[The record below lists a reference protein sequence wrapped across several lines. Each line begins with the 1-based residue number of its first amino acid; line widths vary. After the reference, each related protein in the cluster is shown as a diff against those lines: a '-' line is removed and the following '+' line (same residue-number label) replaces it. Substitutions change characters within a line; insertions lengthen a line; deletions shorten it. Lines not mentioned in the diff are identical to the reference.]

1 MKRCYRPLIG
11 LAHAAAWYHL
21 RMVASKGRAMRRIA
35 SFWTGLLKAG
45 AVALVLALF
54 GFATASAHE
63 NHDAHQ
69 PVSASV
75 QTAAQTDCHEQQGVQ
90 KAAATTHDHA
100 HKHGQGMADDCCKDA
115 CACGCAAS
123 CAAHVGTG
131 LPVATALTLP
141 VPAGLLLPGRAI
153 DPASLTTPPDPRPP
167 LTI

>member
-1 MKRCYRPLIG
+1 
-11 LAHAAAWYHL
+11 
-21 RMVASKGRAMRRIA
+21 MRRIA

-63 NHDAHQ
+63 NHNGHQ
-69 PVSASV
+69 PLQVSAP
-75 QTAAQTDCHEQQGVQ
+75 QHHEMAAQTDCHEQQAGEQ
-90 KAAATTHDHA
+90 AANAHDHA

-115 CACGCAAS
+115 CTCGCAAS

-131 LPVATALTLP
+131 LPVVTALTLP

-153 DPASLTTPPDPRPP
+153 DPAGLTTPPDPRPP

>member
-1 MKRCYRPLIG
+1 
-11 LAHAAAWYHL
+11 
-21 RMVASKGRAMRRIA
+21 MRRIA

-54 GFATASAHE
+54 GFATASAHD

-69 PVSASV
+69 PA
-75 QTAAQTDCHEQQGVQ
+75 QAAAHQHHERTAQADCHEQQGVEQ
-90 KAAATTHDHA
+90 AAATPHDHA
-100 HKHGQGMADDCCKDA
+100 HKHGQGVVDDCCKDA
-115 CACGCAAS
+115 CTCGCAAS

-131 LPVATALTLP
+131 LPVVTALTLP

-153 DPASLTTPPDPRPP
+153 DPAGLTTPPDPRPP

>member
-1 MKRCYRPLIG
+1 
-11 LAHAAAWYHL
+11 
-21 RMVASKGRAMRRIA
+21 MRRIA

-69 PVSASV
+69 PVQAAAH
-75 QTAAQTDCHEQQGVQ
+75 QQHEMAAQTDCHEQQGVEQ
-90 KAAATTHDHA
+90 ATTTHNHA
-100 HKHGQGMADDCCKDA
+100 HQHGQGMADDCCKDA
-115 CACGCAAS
+115 CTCGCAAS

-131 LPVATALTLP
+131 LPVVTALTLP

-153 DPASLTTPPDPRPP
+153 DPASLTRPPDPRPP

>member
-1 MKRCYRPLIG
+1 
-11 LAHAAAWYHL
+11 
-21 RMVASKGRAMRRIA
+21 MRRIA

-63 NHDAHQ
+63 NHDVHQ
-69 PVSASV
+69 PHAVAATTDCHEPQGV
-75 QTAAQTDCHEQQGVQ
+75 QTAAVG
-90 KAAATTHDHA
+90 THDHA
-100 HKHGQGMADDCCKDA
+100 HQHGQGMVDDCCKDA
-115 CACGCAAS
+115 CTCGCAAS

-131 LPVATALTLP
+131 LPVVTALTLP

-153 DPASLTTPPDPRPP
+153 DPAGLTTPPDPRPP